1 MQLIEPILR
10 PWTRDEYHQL
20 AEAGYFEGQRVELI
34 EGEIRQKCR
43 QSEPHAACILLVLD
57 VLRSI
62 FAHGFTVR
70 VQMPLDLGEYTEL
83 EPDLA
88 VVLGSPRD
96 YRDNPTTALL
106 AVEVSLSSLAY
117 DRQRKSGHYARAGIA
132 EFWIVDLAR
141 RRLIVLRDPAAD
153 PSSPAGYAY
162 RSEQVLGENDSFA
175 PLAAPQ
181 AQIAVAD
188 MLP

>member
-10 PWTRDEYHQL
+10 PWTRGEYHRL

-34 EGEIRQKCR
+34 EGEIRQMSP
-43 QSEPHAACILLVLD
+43 QSEPHAACILLILD
-57 VLRSI
+57 ILRSI
-62 FAHGFTVR
+62 FAHGYTVR

-96 YRDNPTTALL
+96 YGDHPPTALL

-117 DRQRKSGHYARAGIA
+117 DRHRKAGHYARAGIP

-141 RRLIVLRDPAAD
+141 RRVIVLRDPAAD
-153 PSSPAGYAY
+153 ANAPTGFAY
-162 RSEQVLGENDSFA
+162 RSEQVFDEGDSFA

>member
-1 MQLIEPILR
+1 MQLVEPILR
-10 PWTRDEYHQL
+10 PWTRAEYYQL

-34 EGEIRQKCR
+34 EGEIRQMSP
-43 QSEPHAACILLVLD
+43 QSQPHAACILLVLD
-57 VLRSI
+57 ILRSI

-88 VVLGSPRD
+88 VVVGTPRD
-96 YRDNPTTALL
+96 HLDSTTTALL

-117 DRQRKSGHYARAGIA
+117 DRHRKAGLYARAGIP

-153 PSSPAGYAY
+153 AVAPGGFAY
-162 RSEQVLGENDSFA
+162 LSEQVLGEGDSFA

-181 AQIAVAD
+181 ATIAVAD